1 MKKISQDNK
10 MYLFKTRKTRLL
22 QLTIAIIIY
31 DNTKLINTQLLKKTF
46 HGVRGWGRVLYDK
59 I

>member
-31 DNTKLINTQLLKKTF
+31 DNTKLINTQLLKKHF
-46 HGVRGWGRVLYDK
+46 MG
-59 I
+59 